1 MLYRKIKLSTF
12 GLYLKAVS
20 KLWLVPLLTV
30 NVLVPVI
37 SAVLY
42 KNGGAGAE
50 SDIVTV
56 MYFLLPIS
64 TVWTSIFVS
73 EFFFS
78 DRTRDVLFFYGRK
91 KRFAVS
97 QLFFLLPLVNVAAV
111 TLLHFRC
118 LSYSVSMAVNLLCIG
133 VLFYGIAML
142 ILRLS
147 GSATMAVLALLLY
160 ELLNEFAMSDA
171 FVFYKVYGS
180 LTVEIF
186 LRALCAAAGDRPG
199 VYPFGLYHQRPRRAR
214 RRLKSKSK
222 RTAVPVHCGFF
233 CLDKVLKYCYHLYIE
248 YLCNNGKETAM
259 KISKELSTG
268 TLPMLVLS
276 VLGERG
282 LVRLPD
288 HQDPGGPQRQCLF
301 AERGHFVSHFA
312 RAGAGGLPGELLGR
326 VHRTQ
331 EKILPHYKERAQ
343 AAGEQKGGVHRFLR
357 HGTESIVICIKG
369 NGKENEERRL
379 CQKGHGTDL

>member
-78 DRTRDVLFFYGRK
+78 DRTRDVLFFYSRK

-97 QLFFLLPLVNVAAV
+97 QLFFLLPLVNVAVV

-186 LRALCAAAGDRPG
+186 CVRYVPLLVIALVCILLAFTANGHAGRAAD
-199 VYPFGLYHQRPRRAR
+199 
-214 RRLKSKSK
+214 
-222 RTAVPVHCGFF
+222 
-233 CLDKVLKYCYHLYIE
+233 
-248 YLCNNGKETAM
+248 
-259 KISKELSTG
+259 
-268 TLPMLVLS
+268 
-276 VLGERG
+276 
-282 LVRLPD
+282 
-288 HQDPGGPQRQCLF
+288 
-301 AERGHFVSHFA
+301 
-312 RAGAGGLPGELLGR
+312 
-326 VHRTQ
+326 
-331 EKILPHYKERAQ
+331 
-343 AAGEQKGGVHRFLR
+343 
-357 HGTESIVICIKG
+357 
-369 NGKENEERRL
+369 
-379 CQKGHGTDL
+379 

>member
-78 DRTRDVLFFYGRK
+78 DRTRDVLFFYSRK

-97 QLFFLLPLVNVAAV
+97 QLFFLLPLANVAAV

-171 FVFYKVYGS
+171 FVFYKVYGP

-186 LRALCAAAGDRPG
+186 CVRYVPLLVIALVCILLAFTANSHAGRAAD
-199 VYPFGLYHQRPRRAR
+199 
-214 RRLKSKSK
+214 
-222 RTAVPVHCGFF
+222 
-233 CLDKVLKYCYHLYIE
+233 
-248 YLCNNGKETAM
+248 
-259 KISKELSTG
+259 
-268 TLPMLVLS
+268 
-276 VLGERG
+276 
-282 LVRLPD
+282 
-288 HQDPGGPQRQCLF
+288 
-301 AERGHFVSHFA
+301 
-312 RAGAGGLPGELLGR
+312 
-326 VHRTQ
+326 
-331 EKILPHYKERAQ
+331 
-343 AAGEQKGGVHRFLR
+343 
-357 HGTESIVICIKG
+357 
-369 NGKENEERRL
+369 
-379 CQKGHGTDL
+379 

>member
-78 DRTRDVLFFYGRK
+78 DRTRDVLFFYSRK

-142 ILRLS
+142 TLRLS

-186 LRALCAAAGDRPG
+186 CVRYVPLLVIALVCIILAFTTNGHAGRAAD
-199 VYPFGLYHQRPRRAR
+199 
-214 RRLKSKSK
+214 
-222 RTAVPVHCGFF
+222 
-233 CLDKVLKYCYHLYIE
+233 
-248 YLCNNGKETAM
+248 
-259 KISKELSTG
+259 
-268 TLPMLVLS
+268 
-276 VLGERG
+276 
-282 LVRLPD
+282 
-288 HQDPGGPQRQCLF
+288 
-301 AERGHFVSHFA
+301 
-312 RAGAGGLPGELLGR
+312 
-326 VHRTQ
+326 
-331 EKILPHYKERAQ
+331 
-343 AAGEQKGGVHRFLR
+343 
-357 HGTESIVICIKG
+357 
-369 NGKENEERRL
+369 
-379 CQKGHGTDL
+379 

>member
-78 DRTRDVLFFYGRK
+78 DRTRDVLFFYSRK

-180 LTVEIF
+180 LTMEIF
-186 LRALCAAAGDRPG
+186 CVCYVPLLVIALVCILLAFTVNGHAGRAAD
-199 VYPFGLYHQRPRRAR
+199 
-214 RRLKSKSK
+214 
-222 RTAVPVHCGFF
+222 
-233 CLDKVLKYCYHLYIE
+233 
-248 YLCNNGKETAM
+248 
-259 KISKELSTG
+259 
-268 TLPMLVLS
+268 
-276 VLGERG
+276 
-282 LVRLPD
+282 
-288 HQDPGGPQRQCLF
+288 
-301 AERGHFVSHFA
+301 
-312 RAGAGGLPGELLGR
+312 
-326 VHRTQ
+326 
-331 EKILPHYKERAQ
+331 
-343 AAGEQKGGVHRFLR
+343 
-357 HGTESIVICIKG
+357 
-369 NGKENEERRL
+369 
-379 CQKGHGTDL
+379 

>member
-20 KLWLVPLLTV
+20 KLWLVPLLTI

-50 SDIVTV
+50 TDIVTV

-78 DRTRDVLFFYGRK
+78 DRTRDVLFFYSRK

-97 QLFFLLPLVNVAAV
+97 QLFFLLPLANVAAV

-186 LRALCAAAGDRPG
+186 CVRYVPLLVIALVCILLAFTANGHAGRAAD
-199 VYPFGLYHQRPRRAR
+199 
-214 RRLKSKSK
+214 
-222 RTAVPVHCGFF
+222 
-233 CLDKVLKYCYHLYIE
+233 
-248 YLCNNGKETAM
+248 
-259 KISKELSTG
+259 
-268 TLPMLVLS
+268 
-276 VLGERG
+276 
-282 LVRLPD
+282 
-288 HQDPGGPQRQCLF
+288 
-301 AERGHFVSHFA
+301 
-312 RAGAGGLPGELLGR
+312 
-326 VHRTQ
+326 
-331 EKILPHYKERAQ
+331 
-343 AAGEQKGGVHRFLR
+343 
-357 HGTESIVICIKG
+357 
-369 NGKENEERRL
+369 
-379 CQKGHGTDL
+379 

>member
-78 DRTRDVLFFYGRK
+78 DRTRDVLFFYSRK

-97 QLFFLLPLVNVAAV
+97 QLFFLLPLANVAAV

-171 FVFYKVYGS
+171 FVFYKVYGPQ
-180 LTVEIF
+180 TVEIF
-186 LRALCAAAGDRPG
+186 CVRYVPLLVIALVCILLAFTANGHAGRAAD
-199 VYPFGLYHQRPRRAR
+199 
-214 RRLKSKSK
+214 
-222 RTAVPVHCGFF
+222 
-233 CLDKVLKYCYHLYIE
+233 
-248 YLCNNGKETAM
+248 
-259 KISKELSTG
+259 
-268 TLPMLVLS
+268 
-276 VLGERG
+276 
-282 LVRLPD
+282 
-288 HQDPGGPQRQCLF
+288 
-301 AERGHFVSHFA
+301 
-312 RAGAGGLPGELLGR
+312 
-326 VHRTQ
+326 
-331 EKILPHYKERAQ
+331 
-343 AAGEQKGGVHRFLR
+343 
-357 HGTESIVICIKG
+357 
-369 NGKENEERRL
+369 
-379 CQKGHGTDL
+379 

>member
-78 DRTRDVLFFYGRK
+78 DRTRDVLFFYSRK

-97 QLFFLLPLVNVAAV
+97 QLFFLLPLVNVAVV

-171 FVFYKVYGS
+171 FVFYKVYGP

-186 LRALCAAAGDRPG
+186 CVRYVPLLVIALVCILLAFTTNGHAGRAAD
-199 VYPFGLYHQRPRRAR
+199 
-214 RRLKSKSK
+214 
-222 RTAVPVHCGFF
+222 
-233 CLDKVLKYCYHLYIE
+233 
-248 YLCNNGKETAM
+248 
-259 KISKELSTG
+259 
-268 TLPMLVLS
+268 
-276 VLGERG
+276 
-282 LVRLPD
+282 
-288 HQDPGGPQRQCLF
+288 
-301 AERGHFVSHFA
+301 
-312 RAGAGGLPGELLGR
+312 
-326 VHRTQ
+326 
-331 EKILPHYKERAQ
+331 
-343 AAGEQKGGVHRFLR
+343 
-357 HGTESIVICIKG
+357 
-369 NGKENEERRL
+369 
-379 CQKGHGTDL
+379 

>member
-56 MYFLLPIS
+56 MYFLLSIS

-78 DRTRDVLFFYGRK
+78 DRTRDVLFFYSRK

-97 QLFFLLPLVNVAAV
+97 QLFFLLPLANVAAV

-186 LRALCAAAGDRPG
+186 CVRYVPLLVIALVCIILAFTANGHAGRAAD
-199 VYPFGLYHQRPRRAR
+199 
-214 RRLKSKSK
+214 
-222 RTAVPVHCGFF
+222 
-233 CLDKVLKYCYHLYIE
+233 
-248 YLCNNGKETAM
+248 
-259 KISKELSTG
+259 
-268 TLPMLVLS
+268 
-276 VLGERG
+276 
-282 LVRLPD
+282 
-288 HQDPGGPQRQCLF
+288 
-301 AERGHFVSHFA
+301 
-312 RAGAGGLPGELLGR
+312 
-326 VHRTQ
+326 
-331 EKILPHYKERAQ
+331 
-343 AAGEQKGGVHRFLR
+343 
-357 HGTESIVICIKG
+357 
-369 NGKENEERRL
+369 
-379 CQKGHGTDL
+379 

>member
-78 DRTRDVLFFYGRK
+78 DRTRDVLFFYSRK

-111 TLLHFRC
+111 TLLHIRC

-186 LRALCAAAGDRPG
+186 CVRYVPLLVIALVCILLAFTTNGHAGRAAD
-199 VYPFGLYHQRPRRAR
+199 
-214 RRLKSKSK
+214 
-222 RTAVPVHCGFF
+222 
-233 CLDKVLKYCYHLYIE
+233 
-248 YLCNNGKETAM
+248 
-259 KISKELSTG
+259 
-268 TLPMLVLS
+268 
-276 VLGERG
+276 
-282 LVRLPD
+282 
-288 HQDPGGPQRQCLF
+288 
-301 AERGHFVSHFA
+301 
-312 RAGAGGLPGELLGR
+312 
-326 VHRTQ
+326 
-331 EKILPHYKERAQ
+331 
-343 AAGEQKGGVHRFLR
+343 
-357 HGTESIVICIKG
+357 
-369 NGKENEERRL
+369 
-379 CQKGHGTDL
+379 

>member
-78 DRTRDVLFFYGRK
+78 DRTRDVLFFYSRK

-97 QLFFLLPLVNVAAV
+97 QLFFLLPLANVAAV

-160 ELLNEFAMSDA
+160 EMLNEFAMSDA
-171 FVFYKVYGS
+171 FVFYKVYGP

-186 LRALCAAAGDRPG
+186 CVRYVPLLVIALVCILLAFTANGHAGRAAD
-199 VYPFGLYHQRPRRAR
+199 
-214 RRLKSKSK
+214 
-222 RTAVPVHCGFF
+222 
-233 CLDKVLKYCYHLYIE
+233 
-248 YLCNNGKETAM
+248 
-259 KISKELSTG
+259 
-268 TLPMLVLS
+268 
-276 VLGERG
+276 
-282 LVRLPD
+282 
-288 HQDPGGPQRQCLF
+288 
-301 AERGHFVSHFA
+301 
-312 RAGAGGLPGELLGR
+312 
-326 VHRTQ
+326 
-331 EKILPHYKERAQ
+331 
-343 AAGEQKGGVHRFLR
+343 
-357 HGTESIVICIKG
+357 
-369 NGKENEERRL
+369 
-379 CQKGHGTDL
+379 

>member
-78 DRTRDVLFFYGRK
+78 DRTRDVLFFYSRK

-97 QLFFLLPLVNVAAV
+97 QLFFLLPLANVAAV

-160 ELLNEFAMSDA
+160 DLLNEFAISDA

-186 LRALCAAAGDRPG
+186 CVRYVPLLVIALVCIILAFTANGHAGRAAD
-199 VYPFGLYHQRPRRAR
+199 
-214 RRLKSKSK
+214 
-222 RTAVPVHCGFF
+222 
-233 CLDKVLKYCYHLYIE
+233 
-248 YLCNNGKETAM
+248 
-259 KISKELSTG
+259 
-268 TLPMLVLS
+268 
-276 VLGERG
+276 
-282 LVRLPD
+282 
-288 HQDPGGPQRQCLF
+288 
-301 AERGHFVSHFA
+301 
-312 RAGAGGLPGELLGR
+312 
-326 VHRTQ
+326 
-331 EKILPHYKERAQ
+331 
-343 AAGEQKGGVHRFLR
+343 
-357 HGTESIVICIKG
+357 
-369 NGKENEERRL
+369 
-379 CQKGHGTDL
+379 

>member
-78 DRTRDVLFFYGRK
+78 DRTRDVLFFYSRK

-97 QLFFLLPLVNVAAV
+97 QLFFLLPLANVAAV

-142 ILRLS
+142 LLRLS

-186 LRALCAAAGDRPG
+186 CVRYVPLLVIALVCILLAFTANGHSR
-199 VYPFGLYHQRPRRAR
+199 
-214 RRLKSKSK
+214 
-222 RTAVPVHCGFF
+222 RTA
-233 CLDKVLKYCYHLYIE
+233 D
-248 YLCNNGKETAM
+248 
-259 KISKELSTG
+259 
-268 TLPMLVLS
+268 
-276 VLGERG
+276 
-282 LVRLPD
+282 
-288 HQDPGGPQRQCLF
+288 
-301 AERGHFVSHFA
+301 
-312 RAGAGGLPGELLGR
+312 
-326 VHRTQ
+326 
-331 EKILPHYKERAQ
+331 
-343 AAGEQKGGVHRFLR
+343 
-357 HGTESIVICIKG
+357 
-369 NGKENEERRL
+369 
-379 CQKGHGTDL
+379 

>member
-78 DRTRDVLFFYGRK
+78 DRTRDVLFFYSRK

-97 QLFFLLPLVNVAAV
+97 QLFFLLPLANVAAV

-147 GSATMAVLALLLY
+147 CSATMAVLALLLY

-186 LRALCAAAGDRPG
+186 CVRYVPLLVIALVCILLAFTTNGHAGRAAD
-199 VYPFGLYHQRPRRAR
+199 
-214 RRLKSKSK
+214 
-222 RTAVPVHCGFF
+222 
-233 CLDKVLKYCYHLYIE
+233 
-248 YLCNNGKETAM
+248 
-259 KISKELSTG
+259 
-268 TLPMLVLS
+268 
-276 VLGERG
+276 
-282 LVRLPD
+282 
-288 HQDPGGPQRQCLF
+288 
-301 AERGHFVSHFA
+301 
-312 RAGAGGLPGELLGR
+312 
-326 VHRTQ
+326 
-331 EKILPHYKERAQ
+331 
-343 AAGEQKGGVHRFLR
+343 
-357 HGTESIVICIKG
+357 
-369 NGKENEERRL
+369 
-379 CQKGHGTDL
+379 

>member
-78 DRTRDVLFFYGRK
+78 DRTRDVLFFYSRK

-97 QLFFLLPLVNVAAV
+97 QLFFLLPLANVAAV

-171 FVFYKVYGS
+171 FVFYKVYGP

-186 LRALCAAAGDRPG
+186 CVRYVPLLVIALVCIILAFTTNGHAGRAAD
-199 VYPFGLYHQRPRRAR
+199 
-214 RRLKSKSK
+214 
-222 RTAVPVHCGFF
+222 
-233 CLDKVLKYCYHLYIE
+233 
-248 YLCNNGKETAM
+248 
-259 KISKELSTG
+259 
-268 TLPMLVLS
+268 
-276 VLGERG
+276 
-282 LVRLPD
+282 
-288 HQDPGGPQRQCLF
+288 
-301 AERGHFVSHFA
+301 
-312 RAGAGGLPGELLGR
+312 
-326 VHRTQ
+326 
-331 EKILPHYKERAQ
+331 
-343 AAGEQKGGVHRFLR
+343 
-357 HGTESIVICIKG
+357 
-369 NGKENEERRL
+369 
-379 CQKGHGTDL
+379 

>member
-78 DRTRDVLFFYGRK
+78 DRTRDVLFFYSRK

-97 QLFFLLPLVNVAAV
+97 QLFFLLPLANVAAV

-186 LRALCAAAGDRPG
+186 CVRYVPLLVIALVCIILAFTTNGHAG
-199 VYPFGLYHQRPRRAR
+199 
-214 RRLKSKSK
+214 
-222 RTAVPVHCGFF
+222 RTA
-233 CLDKVLKYCYHLYIE
+233 D
-248 YLCNNGKETAM
+248 
-259 KISKELSTG
+259 
-268 TLPMLVLS
+268 
-276 VLGERG
+276 
-282 LVRLPD
+282 
-288 HQDPGGPQRQCLF
+288 
-301 AERGHFVSHFA
+301 
-312 RAGAGGLPGELLGR
+312 
-326 VHRTQ
+326 
-331 EKILPHYKERAQ
+331 
-343 AAGEQKGGVHRFLR
+343 
-357 HGTESIVICIKG
+357 
-369 NGKENEERRL
+369 
-379 CQKGHGTDL
+379 

>member
-50 SDIVTV
+50 SEIVTV

-78 DRTRDVLFFYGRK
+78 DRTRDVLFFYSRK

-97 QLFFLLPLVNVAAV
+97 QLFFLLPLANVAAV

-186 LRALCAAAGDRPG
+186 CVRYVPLLVIALVCILLAFTANGHAGRAAD
-199 VYPFGLYHQRPRRAR
+199 
-214 RRLKSKSK
+214 
-222 RTAVPVHCGFF
+222 
-233 CLDKVLKYCYHLYIE
+233 
-248 YLCNNGKETAM
+248 
-259 KISKELSTG
+259 
-268 TLPMLVLS
+268 
-276 VLGERG
+276 
-282 LVRLPD
+282 
-288 HQDPGGPQRQCLF
+288 
-301 AERGHFVSHFA
+301 
-312 RAGAGGLPGELLGR
+312 
-326 VHRTQ
+326 
-331 EKILPHYKERAQ
+331 
-343 AAGEQKGGVHRFLR
+343 
-357 HGTESIVICIKG
+357 
-369 NGKENEERRL
+369 
-379 CQKGHGTDL
+379 

>member
-78 DRTRDVLFFYGRK
+78 DRTRDVLFFYSRK

-97 QLFFLLPLVNVAAV
+97 QLFFLLPLANVAAV

-186 LRALCAAAGDRPG
+186 CVRYVPLLVIALVCTLLAFTANGHAGRAAD
-199 VYPFGLYHQRPRRAR
+199 
-214 RRLKSKSK
+214 
-222 RTAVPVHCGFF
+222 
-233 CLDKVLKYCYHLYIE
+233 
-248 YLCNNGKETAM
+248 
-259 KISKELSTG
+259 
-268 TLPMLVLS
+268 
-276 VLGERG
+276 
-282 LVRLPD
+282 
-288 HQDPGGPQRQCLF
+288 
-301 AERGHFVSHFA
+301 
-312 RAGAGGLPGELLGR
+312 
-326 VHRTQ
+326 
-331 EKILPHYKERAQ
+331 
-343 AAGEQKGGVHRFLR
+343 
-357 HGTESIVICIKG
+357 
-369 NGKENEERRL
+369 
-379 CQKGHGTDL
+379 

>member
-78 DRTRDVLFFYGRK
+78 DRTRDVLFFYSRK

-97 QLFFLLPLVNVAAV
+97 QLFFLLPLANVAAV

-147 GSATMAVLALLLY
+147 GSATMAVLVLLLY

-186 LRALCAAAGDRPG
+186 CVRYVPLLVIALVCIILAFTTNGHAGRAAD
-199 VYPFGLYHQRPRRAR
+199 
-214 RRLKSKSK
+214 
-222 RTAVPVHCGFF
+222 
-233 CLDKVLKYCYHLYIE
+233 
-248 YLCNNGKETAM
+248 
-259 KISKELSTG
+259 
-268 TLPMLVLS
+268 
-276 VLGERG
+276 
-282 LVRLPD
+282 
-288 HQDPGGPQRQCLF
+288 
-301 AERGHFVSHFA
+301 
-312 RAGAGGLPGELLGR
+312 
-326 VHRTQ
+326 
-331 EKILPHYKERAQ
+331 
-343 AAGEQKGGVHRFLR
+343 
-357 HGTESIVICIKG
+357 
-369 NGKENEERRL
+369 
-379 CQKGHGTDL
+379 

>member
-78 DRTRDVLFFYGRK
+78 DRTRDVLFFYSRK

-97 QLFFLLPLVNVAAV
+97 QLFFLLPLVNVAVV

-186 LRALCAAAGDRPG
+186 CVRYVPLLVIALVCILLAFTANGHTGRAAD
-199 VYPFGLYHQRPRRAR
+199 
-214 RRLKSKSK
+214 
-222 RTAVPVHCGFF
+222 
-233 CLDKVLKYCYHLYIE
+233 
-248 YLCNNGKETAM
+248 
-259 KISKELSTG
+259 
-268 TLPMLVLS
+268 
-276 VLGERG
+276 
-282 LVRLPD
+282 
-288 HQDPGGPQRQCLF
+288 
-301 AERGHFVSHFA
+301 
-312 RAGAGGLPGELLGR
+312 
-326 VHRTQ
+326 
-331 EKILPHYKERAQ
+331 
-343 AAGEQKGGVHRFLR
+343 
-357 HGTESIVICIKG
+357 
-369 NGKENEERRL
+369 
-379 CQKGHGTDL
+379 

>member
-78 DRTRDVLFFYGRK
+78 DRTRDVLFFYSRK

-97 QLFFLLPLVNVAAV
+97 QLFFLLPLVNVAVV

-171 FVFYKVYGS
+171 FVFYKVYGL

-186 LRALCAAAGDRPG
+186 CVR
-199 VYPFGLYHQRPRRAR
+199 Y
-214 RRLKSKSK
+214 
-222 RTAVPVHCGFF
+222 VP
-233 CLDKVLKYCYHLYIE
+233 L
-248 YLCNNGKETAM
+248 
-259 KISKELSTG
+259 
-268 TLPMLVLS
+268 
-276 VLGERG
+276 LGIG
-282 LVRLPD
+282 LVCTVLA
-288 HQDPGGPQRQCLF
+288 F
-301 AERGHFVSHFA
+301 AGNSHA
-312 RAGAGGLPGELLGR
+312 KP
-326 VHRTQ
+326 
-331 EKILPHYKERAQ
+331 
-343 AAGEQKGGVHRFLR
+343 AA
-357 HGTESIVICIKG
+357 
-369 NGKENEERRL
+369 
-379 CQKGHGTDL
+379 D

>member
-42 KNGGAGAE
+42 KDGGAGAE

-78 DRTRDVLFFYGRK
+78 DRTRDVLFFYSRK

-97 QLFFLLPLVNVAAV
+97 QLFFLLPLANVAAV

-186 LRALCAAAGDRPG
+186 CVRYVPLLVIALVCILLAFTANGHAGRAAD
-199 VYPFGLYHQRPRRAR
+199 
-214 RRLKSKSK
+214 
-222 RTAVPVHCGFF
+222 
-233 CLDKVLKYCYHLYIE
+233 
-248 YLCNNGKETAM
+248 
-259 KISKELSTG
+259 
-268 TLPMLVLS
+268 
-276 VLGERG
+276 
-282 LVRLPD
+282 
-288 HQDPGGPQRQCLF
+288 
-301 AERGHFVSHFA
+301 
-312 RAGAGGLPGELLGR
+312 
-326 VHRTQ
+326 
-331 EKILPHYKERAQ
+331 
-343 AAGEQKGGVHRFLR
+343 
-357 HGTESIVICIKG
+357 
-369 NGKENEERRL
+369 
-379 CQKGHGTDL
+379 

>member
-78 DRTRDVLFFYGRK
+78 DRTRDVLFFYSRK

-97 QLFFLLPLVNVAAV
+97 QLFFLLPLVNVAVV

-118 LSYSVSMAVNLLCIG
+118 LSYPVSMAVKLLCIG

-186 LRALCAAAGDRPG
+186 CVRYVPLLVIALVCILLAFTANGHAGRAAD
-199 VYPFGLYHQRPRRAR
+199 
-214 RRLKSKSK
+214 
-222 RTAVPVHCGFF
+222 
-233 CLDKVLKYCYHLYIE
+233 
-248 YLCNNGKETAM
+248 
-259 KISKELSTG
+259 
-268 TLPMLVLS
+268 
-276 VLGERG
+276 
-282 LVRLPD
+282 
-288 HQDPGGPQRQCLF
+288 
-301 AERGHFVSHFA
+301 
-312 RAGAGGLPGELLGR
+312 
-326 VHRTQ
+326 
-331 EKILPHYKERAQ
+331 
-343 AAGEQKGGVHRFLR
+343 
-357 HGTESIVICIKG
+357 
-369 NGKENEERRL
+369 
-379 CQKGHGTDL
+379 

>member
-64 TVWTSIFVS
+64 TVWASIFVS

-78 DRTRDVLFFYGRK
+78 DRTRDVLFFYSRK

-97 QLFFLLPLVNVAAV
+97 QLFFLLPLVNVAVV

-186 LRALCAAAGDRPG
+186 CVRYVPLLVIALVCILLAFTANGHAGRAAD
-199 VYPFGLYHQRPRRAR
+199 
-214 RRLKSKSK
+214 
-222 RTAVPVHCGFF
+222 
-233 CLDKVLKYCYHLYIE
+233 
-248 YLCNNGKETAM
+248 
-259 KISKELSTG
+259 
-268 TLPMLVLS
+268 
-276 VLGERG
+276 
-282 LVRLPD
+282 
-288 HQDPGGPQRQCLF
+288 
-301 AERGHFVSHFA
+301 
-312 RAGAGGLPGELLGR
+312 
-326 VHRTQ
+326 
-331 EKILPHYKERAQ
+331 
-343 AAGEQKGGVHRFLR
+343 
-357 HGTESIVICIKG
+357 
-369 NGKENEERRL
+369 
-379 CQKGHGTDL
+379 

>member
-56 MYFLLPIS
+56 MYCLLPIS

-78 DRTRDVLFFYGRK
+78 DRTRDVLFFYSRK

-97 QLFFLLPLVNVAAV
+97 QLFFLLPLANVAAV

-186 LRALCAAAGDRPG
+186 CVRYVPLLVIALVCIILAFTANGHSR
-199 VYPFGLYHQRPRRAR
+199 
-214 RRLKSKSK
+214 
-222 RTAVPVHCGFF
+222 RTA
-233 CLDKVLKYCYHLYIE
+233 D
-248 YLCNNGKETAM
+248 
-259 KISKELSTG
+259 
-268 TLPMLVLS
+268 
-276 VLGERG
+276 
-282 LVRLPD
+282 
-288 HQDPGGPQRQCLF
+288 
-301 AERGHFVSHFA
+301 
-312 RAGAGGLPGELLGR
+312 
-326 VHRTQ
+326 
-331 EKILPHYKERAQ
+331 
-343 AAGEQKGGVHRFLR
+343 
-357 HGTESIVICIKG
+357 
-369 NGKENEERRL
+369 
-379 CQKGHGTDL
+379 

>member
-78 DRTRDVLFFYGRK
+78 DRTRDVLFFYSRK

-171 FVFYKVYGS
+171 FLFYKVYGS

-186 LRALCAAAGDRPG
+186 CVRYVPLLVIALVCILLAFTANGHAGRAAD
-199 VYPFGLYHQRPRRAR
+199 
-214 RRLKSKSK
+214 
-222 RTAVPVHCGFF
+222 
-233 CLDKVLKYCYHLYIE
+233 
-248 YLCNNGKETAM
+248 
-259 KISKELSTG
+259 
-268 TLPMLVLS
+268 
-276 VLGERG
+276 
-282 LVRLPD
+282 
-288 HQDPGGPQRQCLF
+288 
-301 AERGHFVSHFA
+301 
-312 RAGAGGLPGELLGR
+312 
-326 VHRTQ
+326 
-331 EKILPHYKERAQ
+331 
-343 AAGEQKGGVHRFLR
+343 
-357 HGTESIVICIKG
+357 
-369 NGKENEERRL
+369 
-379 CQKGHGTDL
+379 

>member
-50 SDIVTV
+50 LDIVTV

-78 DRTRDVLFFYGRK
+78 DRTRDVLFFYSRK

-97 QLFFLLPLVNVAAV
+97 QLFFLLPLVNVAVV

-186 LRALCAAAGDRPG
+186 CVRYVPLLVIALVCILLAFTANGHAGRAAD
-199 VYPFGLYHQRPRRAR
+199 
-214 RRLKSKSK
+214 
-222 RTAVPVHCGFF
+222 
-233 CLDKVLKYCYHLYIE
+233 
-248 YLCNNGKETAM
+248 
-259 KISKELSTG
+259 
-268 TLPMLVLS
+268 
-276 VLGERG
+276 
-282 LVRLPD
+282 
-288 HQDPGGPQRQCLF
+288 
-301 AERGHFVSHFA
+301 
-312 RAGAGGLPGELLGR
+312 
-326 VHRTQ
+326 
-331 EKILPHYKERAQ
+331 
-343 AAGEQKGGVHRFLR
+343 
-357 HGTESIVICIKG
+357 
-369 NGKENEERRL
+369 
-379 CQKGHGTDL
+379 

>member
-12 GLYLKAVS
+12 DLYLKAVS

-78 DRTRDVLFFYGRK
+78 DRTRDVLFFYSRK

-97 QLFFLLPLVNVAAV
+97 QLFFLLPLANVAAV

-142 ILRLS
+142 ILRPS

-186 LRALCAAAGDRPG
+186 CVRYVPLLVIALVCILLAFTANGHAGRAAD
-199 VYPFGLYHQRPRRAR
+199 
-214 RRLKSKSK
+214 
-222 RTAVPVHCGFF
+222 
-233 CLDKVLKYCYHLYIE
+233 
-248 YLCNNGKETAM
+248 
-259 KISKELSTG
+259 
-268 TLPMLVLS
+268 
-276 VLGERG
+276 
-282 LVRLPD
+282 
-288 HQDPGGPQRQCLF
+288 
-301 AERGHFVSHFA
+301 
-312 RAGAGGLPGELLGR
+312 
-326 VHRTQ
+326 
-331 EKILPHYKERAQ
+331 
-343 AAGEQKGGVHRFLR
+343 
-357 HGTESIVICIKG
+357 
-369 NGKENEERRL
+369 
-379 CQKGHGTDL
+379 

>member
-78 DRTRDVLFFYGRK
+78 DRTRDVLFFYSRK

-97 QLFFLLPLVNVAAV
+97 QLFFLLPLANVAAV

-186 LRALCAAAGDRPG
+186 CVRYVPLLVIALVCILLSFTTNGHAGRAAD
-199 VYPFGLYHQRPRRAR
+199 
-214 RRLKSKSK
+214 
-222 RTAVPVHCGFF
+222 
-233 CLDKVLKYCYHLYIE
+233 
-248 YLCNNGKETAM
+248 
-259 KISKELSTG
+259 
-268 TLPMLVLS
+268 
-276 VLGERG
+276 
-282 LVRLPD
+282 
-288 HQDPGGPQRQCLF
+288 
-301 AERGHFVSHFA
+301 
-312 RAGAGGLPGELLGR
+312 
-326 VHRTQ
+326 
-331 EKILPHYKERAQ
+331 
-343 AAGEQKGGVHRFLR
+343 
-357 HGTESIVICIKG
+357 
-369 NGKENEERRL
+369 
-379 CQKGHGTDL
+379 

>member
-78 DRTRDVLFFYGRK
+78 DRTRDVLFFYSRK

-97 QLFFLLPLVNVAAV
+97 QLFFLLPLANVAAV

-171 FVFYKVYGS
+171 FVFYKVYGP

-186 LRALCAAAGDRPG
+186 CVRYVPLLVIALVCIILAFTANGHSR
-199 VYPFGLYHQRPRRAR
+199 
-214 RRLKSKSK
+214 
-222 RTAVPVHCGFF
+222 RTA
-233 CLDKVLKYCYHLYIE
+233 D
-248 YLCNNGKETAM
+248 
-259 KISKELSTG
+259 
-268 TLPMLVLS
+268 
-276 VLGERG
+276 
-282 LVRLPD
+282 
-288 HQDPGGPQRQCLF
+288 
-301 AERGHFVSHFA
+301 
-312 RAGAGGLPGELLGR
+312 
-326 VHRTQ
+326 
-331 EKILPHYKERAQ
+331 
-343 AAGEQKGGVHRFLR
+343 
-357 HGTESIVICIKG
+357 
-369 NGKENEERRL
+369 
-379 CQKGHGTDL
+379 

>member
-78 DRTRDVLFFYGRK
+78 DRTRDVLFFYSRK

-97 QLFFLLPLVNVAAV
+97 QLFFLLPLANVAAV

-186 LRALCAAAGDRPG
+186 CVRYVPLLVIALVCILLAFTTNGHAGRAAD
-199 VYPFGLYHQRPRRAR
+199 
-214 RRLKSKSK
+214 
-222 RTAVPVHCGFF
+222 
-233 CLDKVLKYCYHLYIE
+233 
-248 YLCNNGKETAM
+248 
-259 KISKELSTG
+259 
-268 TLPMLVLS
+268 
-276 VLGERG
+276 
-282 LVRLPD
+282 
-288 HQDPGGPQRQCLF
+288 
-301 AERGHFVSHFA
+301 
-312 RAGAGGLPGELLGR
+312 
-326 VHRTQ
+326 
-331 EKILPHYKERAQ
+331 
-343 AAGEQKGGVHRFLR
+343 
-357 HGTESIVICIKG
+357 
-369 NGKENEERRL
+369 
-379 CQKGHGTDL
+379 

>member
-78 DRTRDVLFFYGRK
+78 DRTRDVQFFYSRK

-97 QLFFLLPLVNVAAV
+97 QLFFLLPLANVAAV

-171 FVFYKVYGS
+171 FVFYKVYGP

-186 LRALCAAAGDRPG
+186 CVRYVPLLVIALVCILLAFTANGHAGRAAD
-199 VYPFGLYHQRPRRAR
+199 
-214 RRLKSKSK
+214 
-222 RTAVPVHCGFF
+222 
-233 CLDKVLKYCYHLYIE
+233 
-248 YLCNNGKETAM
+248 
-259 KISKELSTG
+259 
-268 TLPMLVLS
+268 
-276 VLGERG
+276 
-282 LVRLPD
+282 
-288 HQDPGGPQRQCLF
+288 
-301 AERGHFVSHFA
+301 
-312 RAGAGGLPGELLGR
+312 
-326 VHRTQ
+326 
-331 EKILPHYKERAQ
+331 
-343 AAGEQKGGVHRFLR
+343 
-357 HGTESIVICIKG
+357 
-369 NGKENEERRL
+369 
-379 CQKGHGTDL
+379 

>member
-78 DRTRDVLFFYGRK
+78 DRTRDVLFFYSRK

-97 QLFFLLPLVNVAAV
+97 QLFFLLPLANVAAV

-186 LRALCAAAGDRPG
+186 CVRYLPLLVIALVCILLAFTTNGHAGRAA
-199 VYPFGLYHQRPRRAR
+199 
-214 RRLKSKSK
+214 
-222 RTAVPVHCGFF
+222 
-233 CLDKVLKYCYHLYIE
+233 
-248 YLCNNGKETAM
+248 N
-259 KISKELSTG
+259 
-268 TLPMLVLS
+268 
-276 VLGERG
+276 
-282 LVRLPD
+282 
-288 HQDPGGPQRQCLF
+288 
-301 AERGHFVSHFA
+301 
-312 RAGAGGLPGELLGR
+312 
-326 VHRTQ
+326 
-331 EKILPHYKERAQ
+331 
-343 AAGEQKGGVHRFLR
+343 
-357 HGTESIVICIKG
+357 
-369 NGKENEERRL
+369 
-379 CQKGHGTDL
+379 

>member
-78 DRTRDVLFFYGRK
+78 DRTRDVLFFYSRK

-97 QLFFLLPLVNVAAV
+97 QLFFLLPLANVAAV

-147 GSATMAVLALLLY
+147 SSATMAVLALLLY

-186 LRALCAAAGDRPG
+186 CVRYVPLLVIALVCILLAFTTNGHAGRAAD
-199 VYPFGLYHQRPRRAR
+199 
-214 RRLKSKSK
+214 
-222 RTAVPVHCGFF
+222 
-233 CLDKVLKYCYHLYIE
+233 
-248 YLCNNGKETAM
+248 
-259 KISKELSTG
+259 
-268 TLPMLVLS
+268 
-276 VLGERG
+276 
-282 LVRLPD
+282 
-288 HQDPGGPQRQCLF
+288 
-301 AERGHFVSHFA
+301 
-312 RAGAGGLPGELLGR
+312 
-326 VHRTQ
+326 
-331 EKILPHYKERAQ
+331 
-343 AAGEQKGGVHRFLR
+343 
-357 HGTESIVICIKG
+357 
-369 NGKENEERRL
+369 
-379 CQKGHGTDL
+379 

>member
-50 SDIVTV
+50 SDLVTV

-78 DRTRDVLFFYGRK
+78 DRTRDVLFFYSRK

-97 QLFFLLPLVNVAAV
+97 QLFFLLPLANVAAV

-186 LRALCAAAGDRPG
+186 CVRYVPLLVIALVCIILAFTTNGHAGRAAD
-199 VYPFGLYHQRPRRAR
+199 
-214 RRLKSKSK
+214 
-222 RTAVPVHCGFF
+222 
-233 CLDKVLKYCYHLYIE
+233 
-248 YLCNNGKETAM
+248 
-259 KISKELSTG
+259 
-268 TLPMLVLS
+268 
-276 VLGERG
+276 
-282 LVRLPD
+282 
-288 HQDPGGPQRQCLF
+288 
-301 AERGHFVSHFA
+301 
-312 RAGAGGLPGELLGR
+312 
-326 VHRTQ
+326 
-331 EKILPHYKERAQ
+331 
-343 AAGEQKGGVHRFLR
+343 
-357 HGTESIVICIKG
+357 
-369 NGKENEERRL
+369 
-379 CQKGHGTDL
+379 

>member
-20 KLWLVPLLTV
+20 KLWLVPLLTI

-50 SDIVTV
+50 TDIVTV

-78 DRTRDVLFFYGRK
+78 DRTRDVLFFYSRK

-97 QLFFLLPLVNVAAV
+97 QLFFLLPLVNVAVV

-171 FVFYKVYGS
+171 FVFYKVYGP

-186 LRALCAAAGDRPG
+186 CVRYVPLLVIALVCIILAFTTNGHAGRAAD
-199 VYPFGLYHQRPRRAR
+199 
-214 RRLKSKSK
+214 
-222 RTAVPVHCGFF
+222 
-233 CLDKVLKYCYHLYIE
+233 
-248 YLCNNGKETAM
+248 
-259 KISKELSTG
+259 
-268 TLPMLVLS
+268 
-276 VLGERG
+276 
-282 LVRLPD
+282 
-288 HQDPGGPQRQCLF
+288 
-301 AERGHFVSHFA
+301 
-312 RAGAGGLPGELLGR
+312 
-326 VHRTQ
+326 
-331 EKILPHYKERAQ
+331 
-343 AAGEQKGGVHRFLR
+343 
-357 HGTESIVICIKG
+357 
-369 NGKENEERRL
+369 
-379 CQKGHGTDL
+379 

>member
-50 SDIVTV
+50 TDIVTV

-78 DRTRDVLFFYGRK
+78 DRTRDVLFFYSRK

-186 LRALCAAAGDRPG
+186 CVRYVPLLVIALVCILLAFTANGHAGRA
-199 VYPFGLYHQRPRRAR
+199 
-214 RRLKSKSK
+214 
-222 RTAVPVHCGFF
+222 
-233 CLDKVLKYCYHLYIE
+233 
-248 YLCNNGKETAM
+248 
-259 KISKELSTG
+259 
-268 TLPMLVLS
+268 
-276 VLGERG
+276 
-282 LVRLPD
+282 
-288 HQDPGGPQRQCLF
+288 
-301 AERGHFVSHFA
+301 
-312 RAGAGGLPGELLGR
+312 
-326 VHRTQ
+326 
-331 EKILPHYKERAQ
+331 
-343 AAGEQKGGVHRFLR
+343 
-357 HGTESIVICIKG
+357 
-369 NGKENEERRL
+369 
-379 CQKGHGTDL
+379 TD